1 MKTFTE
7 KMNNYFQ
14 QSAESGY
21 FSSNWH
27 LRFAI
32 VQIENRIQ
40 EKLFVYAL
48 TQNEGIGIKKIQ
60 IYVVIQ
66 KKVE

>member
-1 MKTFTE
+1 
-7 KMNNYFQ
+7 MNNYFQ

-48 TQNEGIGIKKIQ
+48 TQNEDIGIKKNTDLRS
-60 IYVVIQ
+60 YTEKSRVNTVT
-66 KKVE
+66 V